1 MENSVL
7 FKQVGLNIQIEPMFG
22 GLLSEQFTQ
31 FAKQTDGVIF
41 SPYRGFVE
49 GTVLKLMM
57 SAVPMLHFERFKE
70 VLMNSFKEVLSEDE
84 FSELN
89 RFLIDFMKEKA

>member
-1 MENSVL
+1 MKNNVL
-7 FKQVGLNIQIEPMFG
+7 FKEVGLNIQIEPMFG
-22 GLLSEQFTQ
+22 GLLSEQFAKFT
-31 FAKQTDGVIF
+31 KQTDGVMF

-57 SAVPMLHFERFKE
+57 SAVPMLHFERFRQ

-84 FSELN
+84 FNELN